1 VRRIWAG
8 IRVKCGNHDK
18 GCAWIGSVADY
29 KSHTAR
35 CINDMKSK
43 IKLSVLKRHNADL
56 LEEILEKNNEMNKLR
71 ISMRKLDPK
80 ALGLFNDSYDF
91 KREDVVKLSQLISV
105 RLENRPSYIDPNR
118 IFNCI
123 QNCFR
128 DWEAGYNDNPEYY
141 TMDMKMLLAT
151 CHASAW
157 FSDNQQGKIREF
169 LSKF

>member
-1 VRRIWAG
+1 VDRCEVRPNEVAELREGSLVRRIWAG

-80 ALGLFNDSYDF
+80 G
-91 KREDVVKLSQLISV
+91 
-105 RLENRPSYIDPNR
+105 
-118 IFNCI
+118 
-123 QNCFR
+123 
-128 DWEAGYNDNPEYY
+128 
-141 TMDMKMLLAT
+141 KM
-151 CHASAW
+151 
-157 FSDNQQGKIREF
+157 
-169 LSKF
+169 